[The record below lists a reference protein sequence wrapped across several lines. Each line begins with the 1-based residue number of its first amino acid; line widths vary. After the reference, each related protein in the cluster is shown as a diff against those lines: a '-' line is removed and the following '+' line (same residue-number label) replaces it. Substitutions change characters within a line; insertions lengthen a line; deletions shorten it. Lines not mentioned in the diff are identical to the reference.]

1 MQEILMTP
9 DVCMRFLVWSYYYH
23 ELIPL
28 RNVSYKVCGKF
39 SDDDSERLDELKDTL
54 FKCFEEQ
61 SVVNACKQFQMAKE
75 RHESCPFSQSELDSM
90 FAKEINT
97 PS

>member
-23 ELIPL
+23 YTIPQPS
-28 RNVSYKVCGKF
+28 VSYKACGKF
-39 SDDDSERLDELKDTL
+39 SDADSERLDELKDML

-61 SVVNACKQFQMAKE
+61 SVVNACKQFQLAKVRQE
-75 RHESCPFSQSELDSM
+75 PCPFSQAELDNM
-90 FAKEINT
+90 FAKEV
-97 PS
+97 

>member
-23 ELIPL
+23 DVIPIPAI
-28 RNVSYKVCGKF
+28 SYKVCGKF
-39 SDDDSERLDELKDTL
+39 SDSDAEHLDELKDML

-61 SVVNACKQFQMAKE
+61 SVINACKQFQIAKVRKE
-75 RHESCPFSQSELDSM
+75 PCPFSQVELDNM
-90 FAKEINT
+90 FAKEK
-97 PS
+97 